1 MSASLG
7 MTCAQGLPG
16 APGAAALPEGADWAE
31 MLAAAVDERAIP
43 LLATAVFD
51 GLLDASPA
59 QAAALSRA
67 HEDLMRSCVMLERST
82 FEVADV
88 FESNDVAFRV
98 LKGPGI
104 AHLDYPDASW
114 RAFGDV
120 DVLVSSR
127 SYDNAVRAL
136 EGLGAHRRSREVRA
150 GFDRRFGKGVCMV
163 LPDGVQVDV
172 HRTLAS
178 GPFGL
183 AIDLDDLFA
192 ELGIV
197 RLGNRELPTLCRE
210 HRFIHACYHA
220 SLGDAVPR
228 IVALR
233 DVAQLLLTTD
243 LDFARARST
252 AGAWRGGIVIARAIS
267 AAWERFAL
275 APTPASEWAS
285 AYVGDRFERRAFAAY
300 VGPNRSYARQM
311 AAAVPAVPGLSG
323 KLAFVRSLLFVDRA
337 YAKRHDGGYVQRVRR
352 AWNSRTVA
360 GDAS

>member
-1 MSASLG
+1 MA
-7 MTCAQGLPG
+7 CAQGLSG
-16 APGAAALPEGADWAE
+16 APDPGPLPEGTAWAE

-43 LLATAVFD
+43 LLATAVFE
-51 GLLDASPA
+51 GLLEASTD
-59 QAAALSRA
+59 QAEALTRA
-67 HEDLMRSCVMLERST
+67 HEDLMRACLMLERAT
-82 FEVADV
+82 LEVAEV
-88 FESNDVAFRV
+88 FESTNLAFRV

-120 DVLVSSR
+120 DVLVPSR
-127 SYDNAVRAL
+127 SYDAAVRAL
-136 EGLGAHRRSREVRA
+136 ENLGAHRRSREVRP
-150 GFDRRFGKGVCMV
+150 GFDRRFGKGVCLV

-183 AIDLDDLFA
+183 AIDLDGLFA
-192 ELGIV
+192 EHEVV
-197 RLGNRELPTLCRE
+197 RLGNRDVPTLSRE
-210 HRFIHACYHA
+210 HRFLHACYHA

-252 AGAWRGGIVIARAIS
+252 AGSWRGGIVIARAIS
-267 AAWERFAL
+267 VAWERFGL
-275 APTPASEWAS
+275 APTPASEWAA
-285 AYVGDRFERRAFAAY
+285 AYVGDRFERRSLAAY

-311 AAAVPAVPGLSG
+311 AAAVPAVPGLSA
-323 KLAFVRSLLFVDRA
+323 KFAFVRSLLFVDRA

-360 GDAS
+360 EDAS